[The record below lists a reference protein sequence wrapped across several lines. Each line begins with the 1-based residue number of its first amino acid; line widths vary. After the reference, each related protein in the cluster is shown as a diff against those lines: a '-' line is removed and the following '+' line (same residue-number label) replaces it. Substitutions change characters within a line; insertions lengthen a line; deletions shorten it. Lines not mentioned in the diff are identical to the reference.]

1 MTTEYLIHVFDA
13 VARDQRILRATE
25 NEQEVE
31 YFSAPD
37 GSDSDDGGY
46 RSRKPKADAASTAQ
60 LVIHLFGKTA
70 KGESVRIDVQGF
82 RPFFYVGL
90 PPCANVSEEERLKVL
105 VEEAVRA
112 RLKTKATGLKVR
124 KVEKHKLY
132 GFTGKT
138 LYSFLE
144 LSVPSMSAFYETRKL
159 FLDDQQKP
167 KFDLK
172 KTKLDVFEA
181 NIDPMLRFFHIQN
194 LNPCGW
200 MSVKGEEL
208 ETEDGTIR
216 LEAAWEDVKPG
227 LAPAG
232 VVSAPFL
239 HAFWDIECYSHDGE
253 FPVANQGYRRV
264 AKQVYSLCDTAD
276 KAADMVA
283 QGFQSMGPLKVPPR
297 KSPGAKPTEAQ
308 IRRCLSVEAIGD
320 LWKDRDTLKG
330 KEREARVQALTKA
343 MDKEF
348 GRVAALAGDPII
360 QIGTVKWAPG
370 MATSE
375 KHIFVL
381 DTCDP
386 VEGAVVHSYKT
397 ERELLLAWFAWVI
410 EENFDVFVGYN
421 IFGFDEKYVWQR
433 LEELGLDQ
441 EEPVQQMTRLFDSGG
456 EMKLKEKF
464 LSSSALGDNMLYMWD
479 TPGRLRIDLYNHVKR
494 KVQMTSYKLDAVC
507 AAFLSGKLSG
517 IVSSSEKAGHWIL
530 KTKQKGDARVG
541 RYVQVLDDLGEDL
554 TDKMPIVGIVQEGI
568 VVDSEE
574 DLTLVA
580 GEAAKWAVVKDDVS
594 PQEIFKLHR
603 GSSKDRSRV
612 AAYCVQDCDLVLEL
626 YRKLEVFNEAMSMAN
641 VCIVPVSYIF
651 TRGQGIKI
659 ESLIFKYCREKNQLI
674 QVLPSAAR
682 PGDGEAAAQ
691 EDSYEGAIVL
701 DPEPGF
707 YTDAPVGVCD
717 FASLYPSTII
727 SENISHDMLVWTKDF
742 DLEGKLVRTFAYSNE
757 DPAKV
762 AEPGT
767 KFVDIEFD
775 IIRPDPEDT
784 RKMPRKIKMGTRLC
798 RYAQPPGESK
808 GSLPEIVAKLLAARK
823 AKRNEMG
830 KTEDPFKKA
839 LLDAEQN
846 AYKITAN
853 SLYGQL
859 GSRTFKIRLQDLA
872 ASVTAYGRKQILF
885 SKAAIEKFY
894 GPEAKDPRCSA
905 QIVYGDTDSIFVCFN
920 PRNPETGERLQGR
933 EAIVETIALTEEAGK
948 FITGALKA
956 PHDFEYD
963 KVFYPFIIFSKK
975 RYVGNKY
982 EESPDEFKETSM
994 GIVLKRRD
1002 NAPILKLAY
1011 GSAIYQLLNH
1021 RNIEAAVAAV
1031 KDHVKELVNG
1041 KMKLSLLT
1049 ITKSL
1054 AADYAATPPAHK
1066 MLADRMA
1073 ARDPGNAPA
1082 AGDRIGFVYIKAGV
1096 GQQAQ
1101 KLQGDRIETPAYIES
1116 RGLKYDAQ
1124 YYIEHQLMNP
1134 IGQLFSLLVDKMPGA
1149 PANVAQLTD
1158 VQKEGVACELL
1169 FHDGLNACREAAKTA
1184 FVQMMGGQVQT
1195 GPATVKKVA
1204 AAPAVTKPKAVT
1216 TAKVQTTLN
1225 FMGDVFAD
1233 QHLAK
1238 KMGQAKRAVK
1248 AAKAKADD

>member
-1 MTTEYLIHVFDA
+1 MTDYLIHVFDA

-31 YFSAPD
+31 YISAP
-37 GSDSDDGGY
+37 SDSDSEDNTHYRRKSKPTSQGG
-46 RSRKPKADAASTAQ
+46 DTA

-70 KGESVRIDVQGF
+70 DGQSARIDVQGF
-82 RPFFYVGL
+82 RPFFYIAL

-105 VEEAVRA
+105 LEESIRA
-112 RLKTKATGLKVR
+112 RLKAKAAGLKVR

-132 GFTGKT
+132 GFTGNS

-144 LSVPSMSAFYETRKL
+144 LSMPSMSAFYEIRKL
-159 FLDDQQKP
+159 FLDENQKP
-167 KFDLK
+167 KFELK
-172 KTKLDVFEA
+172 RTKLEVYEA
-181 NIDPMLRFFHIQN
+181 TIDPMLRFFHSQN
-194 LNPCGW
+194 LSPCGW
-200 MSVKGEEL
+200 MSVRGDEM
-208 ETEDGTIR
+208 ETEDETLR
-216 LEAAWEDVKPG
+216 LEAEWTDVNPGQAPPG
-227 LAPAG
+227 L
-232 VVSAPFL
+232 VSAPFL

-264 AKQVYSLCDTAD
+264 AKQLYNICHDPALVADTVVQAF
-276 KAADMVA
+276 ANL
-283 QGFQSMGPLKVPPR
+283 GPVKIPPR
-297 KSPGAKPTEAQ
+297 KVATARPSELQ
-308 IRRCLSVEAIGD
+308 IRRSLTLEALSP
-320 LWKDRDTLKG
+320 LWKDRETLKG
-330 KEREARVQALTKA
+330 KEREANVQALTKL

-370 MATSE
+370 KTSE

-386 VEGAVVHSYKT
+386 VDGAIVHSCKT
-397 ERELLLAWFAWVI
+397 EKELLLTWFDWVI

-421 IFGFDEKYVWQR
+421 IFGFDERYTWQR
-433 LEELGLDQ
+433 LEELGLEQ
-441 EEPVQQMTRLFDSGG
+441 SEQVQKMTRLFDSGG
-456 EMKLKEKF
+456 KMSLKEKF
-464 LSSSALGDNMLYMWD
+464 LSSSALGDNVLHMWE
-479 TPGRLRIDLYNHVKR
+479 TPGRLRIDLYNHIKR
-494 KVQMTSYKLDAVC
+494 KAQMASYKLDSVC

-517 IVSSSEKAGHWIL
+517 IVPHTKGRWLL
-530 KTKQKGDARVG
+530 KTKQTGDARLG

-554 TDKMPIVGIVQEGI
+554 TEKAAIVEVVSEGI
-568 VVDSEE
+568 VVESEE
-574 DLTLVA
+574 DYTLIA

-594 PQEIFKLHR
+594 PQEIFRLHR
-603 GSSKDRSRV
+603 GSSKDRARV

-641 VCIVPVSYIF
+641 VCSVPVSYIF

-659 ESLIFKYCREKNQLI
+659 ESLIFKYCREQNQLI
-674 QVLPSAAR
+674 QVLPSASF
-682 PGDGEAAAQ
+682 GSKETEVQ

-701 DPEPGF
+701 DPIPGF

-727 SENISHDMLVWTKDF
+727 SENISHDMLVWTKDY
-742 DLEGKLVRTFAYSNE
+742 DMEGRLVRTMAYSTE
-757 DPAKV
+757 DAEKV

-767 KFVDIEFD
+767 KYVDIEFD
-775 IIRPDPEDT
+775 IIRPDPTDT
-784 RKMPRKIKMGTRLC
+784 RKDPRKMKMGIRLC
-798 RYAQPPGESK
+798 RYAQPPGEAK
-808 GSLPEIVAKLLAARK
+808 GSLPQIVGKLLAARK
-823 AKRNEMG
+823 AKRNEMA
-830 KTEDPFKKA
+830 KTNDPFKKA

-885 SKAAIEKFY
+885 SKSAIETFY
-894 GPEAKDPRCSA
+894 GPAAGDPRCSA
-905 QIVYGDTDSIFVCFN
+905 EIVYGDTDSIFVCFN
-920 PRNPETGERLQGR
+920 PRDPATGNRLEGR
-933 EAIVETIALTEEAGK
+933 EAIVKTIELTEEAGK

-982 EESPDEFKETSM
+982 EDSPDEFKETSM

-1011 GSAIYQLLNH
+1011 GSAIYQLLNN
-1021 RNIEAAVAAV
+1021 RNIPAAVQAV
-1031 KDHVKELVNG
+1031 KNHVAELVSG
-1041 KMKLSLLT
+1041 TMKLSLLT

-1054 AADYAATPPAHK
+1054 SADYAGTPPAHK
-1066 MLADRMA
+1066 MLAERIA
-1073 ARDPGNAPA
+1073 ARDAGNAPA
-1082 AGDRIGFVYIKAGV
+1082 AGERIGYIYIKAGT

-1101 KLQGDRIETPAYIES
+1101 KLQGDRIETPGYIES
-1116 RGLKYDAQ
+1116 RGLQYDAQ
-1124 YYIEHQLMNP
+1124 YYIERQLMNP
-1134 IGQLFSLLVDKMPGA
+1134 ISQLFSLLLDKMPGA
-1149 PANVAQLTD
+1149 PATAAQMSAGE
-1158 VQKEGVACELL
+1158 KERTACELL
-1169 FHDGLNACREAAKTA
+1169 FREGLNVCSQSA
-1184 FVQMMGGQVQT
+1184 
-1195 GPATVKKVA
+1195 KVA
-1204 AAPAVTKPKAVT
+1204 FIKLFGGTTTPASVGTPTPRLAAPPPCAPLRAAGKPKT
-1216 TAKVQTTLN
+1216 QTSLN
-1225 FMGDVFAD
+1225 FAGDVFAD

-1238 KMGQAKRAVK
+1238 KMGQAKKQAK
-1248 AAKAKADD
+1248 AAKAKADE